1 MRHPVGEAPV
11 FVLVRNFRNIL
22 QSCIHWTVSV
32 ARIALF
38 RWGEIL
44 GVRVPQVQGGDG
56 VISRLVLSE
65 RFAWSV
71 PAEFFYRVIL
81 S

>member
-1 MRHPVGEAPV
+1 M
-11 FVLVRNFRNIL
+11 

-32 ARIALF
+32 ARVALF
-38 RWGEIL
+38 GGGGG
-44 GVRVPQVQGGDG
+44 GVRFQESGYLRFREVMEG
-56 VISRLVLSE
+56 VFYRLVLSE

-71 PAEFFYRVIL
+71 PAGFFYRVIL